1 MGTITATTL
10 INRAAYLL
18 EDTGNVTWTRAE
30 LLDWLNEA
38 QSQVVTYSPTANTV
52 RQNLSLVA
60 GTLQTLPTG
69 SIVLMDIPRNVEGP
83 SVRLISREL
92 LDAAPYDWH
101 TSKAS
106 ATVKNYVYN
115 SDEGGVFYV
124 FPPNTGAG
132 NLVVVYSK
140 VPSVITNEAQAIE
153 LEDTYQA
160 ALLNYMMFR
169 AYSKDTDYA
178 DGSKATGYFSAFK
191 DVLAGKAAGDTGASA
206 NTALGPANPSVEGS
220 LK

>member
-1 MGTITATTL
+1 MGTVTATTL

-38 QSQVVTYSPTANTV
+38 QSQVVAYSPTANAV
-52 RQNLSLVA
+52 RQNLSLTA
-60 GTLQTLPTG
+60 GTLQTLPAGT
-69 SIVLMDIPRNVEGP
+69 IVLMDVPRNVDGP
-83 SVRLISREL
+83 SIRLISREL

-101 TSKAS
+101 TSKAN
-106 ATVKNYVYN
+106 AVVKNYVYS

-132 NLVVVYSK
+132 NVVVVFCK
-140 VPSVITNEAQAIE
+140 VPSAITNEVQAIE
-153 LEDTYQA
+153 LDDTDQA

-178 DGSKATGYFSAFK
+178 DGARATGYFGVFK
-191 DVLAGKAAGDTGASA
+191 DVLAGKATGDVGASA